1 RARRDLCGGYPVTG
15 IPTATLLKDMRSSM
29 TDKTKLIALSRP
41 DDMSALDALK
51 LLRFRRYNTARSQL
65 RTTRVWSS
73 WCAKN
78 GLTPFPVTAVDVE
91 RYINGLNGSVKMATI
106 SHFIAC
112 LSSVNGSLG
121 FPDFR
126 NVLIKALVQVWR
138 ARENEKKVITGQAL
152 PFMVADLNI
161 LRRALQKSDD
171 IRDIRDLAMIWV
183 GFETLLRNVEIRR
196 IKTGDLKWQNDNDC
210 YLLDVMRTKTS
221 LSSNLTFQLSPQCSR
236 HVRRLIETVEYTD
249 TETFGNR
256 YLFQPVN
263 VHTNRYFP
271 ATSSKLSR
279 GKSIDNM
286 LLKAGFNQSLLTQLQ
301 KDSQVTREDVGIL
314 SSNSLNQAFSR
325 LWDIAGK
332 VGDNRQSGRYIKWT
346 GHSVRVG
353 GAIELFRDGYTL
365 EKITEMGNWSDP
377 KMVFRYIRAYLA
389 SEKAMVSFMRNH
401 LDDI

>member
-1 RARRDLCGGYPVTG
+1 
-15 IPTATLLKDMRSSM
+15 M

-236 HVRRLIETVEYTD
+236 HVRRLIEASLQEHVIYRFASGQLTAGGRKIPVCMDVDRLKQVTVPEG
-249 TETFGNR
+249 FCIR
-256 YLFQPVN
+256 IL
-263 VHTNRYFP
+263 HR
-271 ATSSKLSR
+271 
-279 GKSIDNM
+279 
-286 LLKAGFNQSLLTQLQ
+286 FNQSLLTQLQ

>member
-1 RARRDLCGGYPVTG
+1 
-15 IPTATLLKDMRSSM
+15 
-29 TDKTKLIALSRP
+29 KLIALSRP

-183 GFETLLRNVEIRR
+183 G
-196 IKTGDLKWQNDNDC
+196 
-210 YLLDVMRTKTS
+210 
-221 LSSNLTFQLSPQCSR
+221 
-236 HVRRLIETVEYTD
+236 
-249 TETFGNR
+249 
-256 YLFQPVN
+256 
-263 VHTNRYFP
+263 
-271 ATSSKLSR
+271 
-279 GKSIDNM
+279 
-286 LLKAGFNQSLLTQLQ
+286 
-301 KDSQVTREDVGIL
+301 
-314 SSNSLNQAFSR
+314 
-325 LWDIAGK
+325 
-332 VGDNRQSGRYIKWT
+332 
-346 GHSVRVG
+346 
-353 GAIELFRDGYTL
+353 
-365 EKITEMGNWSDP
+365 
-377 KMVFRYIRAYLA
+377 
-389 SEKAMVSFMRNH
+389 
-401 LDDI
+401 

>member
-1 RARRDLCGGYPVTG
+1 
-15 IPTATLLKDMRSSM
+15 M
-29 TDKTKLIALSRP
+29 TDKTKLVAISRT

-65 RTTRVWSS
+65 RVTSVWSA
-73 WCAKN
+73 WCARH

-112 LSSVNGSLG
+112 LSSVNSSLG

-138 ARENEKKVITGQAL
+138 ARENEKKIVTGQAL
-152 PFMVADLNI
+152 PFLISDLNI
-161 LRRALQKSDD
+161 LRRSLHKSDD
-171 IRDIRDLAMIWV
+171 LRDIRDLAMIWV

-196 IKTGDLKWQNDNDC
+196 IKTGDLKWQNDTSC

-221 LSSNLTFQLSPQCSR
+221 LSSNLTFQLSPQCSQ

-249 TETFGNR
+249 TETFGHR
-256 YLFQPVN
+256 
-263 VHTNRYFP
+263 
-271 ATSSKLSR
+271 
-279 GKSIDNM
+279 M
-286 LLKAGFNQSLLTQLQ
+286 LVKAGFSEGLLTQLQ
-301 KDSQVTREDVGIL
+301 NESKVSREDVGML
-314 SSNSLNQAFSR
+314 SSNSLNQAFAR
-325 LWDIAGK
+325 LWGIAGK
-332 VGDNRQSGRYIKWT
+332 VGDSNRQSGRYRTWT

-353 GAIELFRDGYTL
+353 GAIELFKAGYSL

-377 KMVFRYIRAYLA
+377 KMVFRYIRGYLA

>member
-1 RARRDLCGGYPVTG
+1 MDPSKWRPFLISLLALRALTG
-15 IPTATLLKDMRSSM
+15 VSDSLTSATFLLKR
-29 TDKTKLIALSRP
+29 LSR
-41 DDMSALDALK
+41 SGG
-51 LLRFRRYNTARSQL
+51 R
-65 RTTRVWSS
+65 
-73 WCAKN
+73 
-78 GLTPFPVTAVDVE
+78 G
-91 RYINGLNGSVKMATI
+91 KM
-106 SHFIAC
+106 
-112 LSSVNGSLG
+112 
-121 FPDFR
+121 
-126 NVLIKALVQVWR
+126 
-138 ARENEKKVITGQAL
+138 KKVVTGQAL

-171 IRDIRDLAMIWV
+171 VRDIRDLAMIWV

-196 IKTGDLKWQNDNDC
+196 IKTGDLKWQNDSAC

-286 LLKAGFNQSLLTQLQ
+286 LLKAGFNQALLTQLQ

-353 GAIELFRDGYTL
+353 ELLNCLGTDTL
-365 EKITEMGNWSDP
+365 WRKLRRWGTGL
-377 KMVFRYIRAYLA
+377 IRKWFSGISGHTLPV
-389 SEKAMVSFMRNH
+389 KKPW
-401 LDDI
+401 

>member
-1 RARRDLCGGYPVTG
+1 
-15 IPTATLLKDMRSSM
+15 M
-29 TDKTKLIALSRP
+29 TDKTKLVAISRT

-65 RTTRVWSS
+65 RVTSVWSA
-73 WCAKN
+73 WCARH

-112 LSSVNGSLG
+112 LSSVNSSLG

-138 ARENEKKVITGQAL
+138 ARENEKKIATGQAL
-152 PFMVADLNI
+152 PFLISDLNI
-161 LRRALQKSDD
+161 LRRSLHKSDD
-171 IRDIRDLAMIWV
+171 LRDIRDLAMIWV

-196 IKTGDLKWQNDNDC
+196 IKTGDLKWQNDTSC

-221 LSSNLTFQLSPQCSR
+221 LSSNLTFQLSPQCSQ

-249 TETFGNR
+249 TETFGHR
-256 YLFQPVN
+256 FLFQPVN
-263 VHTNRYFP
+263 IHTNRYFP
-271 ATSSKLSR
+271 STSSKLSR
-279 GKSIDNM
+279 GKSIDRM
-286 LLKAGFNQSLLTQLQ
+286 LVKAGFSEGLLTQLQ
-301 KDSQVTREDVGIL
+301 NESKVSREDVGML
-314 SSNSLNQAFSR
+314 SSNSLNQAFAR
-325 LWDIAGK
+325 LWGIAGK
-332 VGDNRQSGRYIKWT
+332 VGDSNRQSGRYRTWT

-353 GAIELFRDGYTL
+353 GAIELFKAGYSL

-377 KMVFRYIRAYLA
+377 KMVFRYIRGYLA

>member
-1 RARRDLCGGYPVTG
+1 V
-15 IPTATLLKDMRSSM
+15 
-29 TDKTKLIALSRP
+29 
-41 DDMSALDALK
+41 
-51 LLRFRRYNTARSQL
+51 
-65 RTTRVWSS
+65 V
-73 WCAKN
+73 
-78 GLTPFPVTAVDVE
+78 
-91 RYINGLNGSVKMATI
+91 
-106 SHFIAC
+106 
-112 LSSVNGSLG
+112 
-121 FPDFR
+121 
-126 NVLIKALVQVWR
+126 
-138 ARENEKKVITGQAL
+138 TGQAL

-171 IRDIRDLAMIWV
+171 VRDIRDLAMIWV

-196 IKTGDLKWQNDNDC
+196 IKTGDLKWQNDSAC

-286 LLKAGFNQSLLTQLQ
+286 LLKAGFNQALLTQLQ

-353 GAIELFRDGYTL
+353 GLLNCLGTDTL
-365 EKITEMGNWSDP
+365 WRKLRRWGTGL
-377 KMVFRYIRAYLA
+377 IRKWFSGISGHTLPV
-389 SEKAMVSFMRNH
+389 KKPW
-401 LDDI
+401 